1 MLAVFNGQYVELDP
15 LWHVRGVGNNN
26 PVKDKGN
33 TKAKETVDF
42 AKNKAKLLHWY
53 VHTLHHLVGV
63 VTYKPTSEPTSTLV
77 GRFVLKTIFQKS
89 ACKQY
94 CYRCFQIFSKY
105 KEKLISLFF

>member
-1 MLAVFNGQYVELDP
+1 MRLNAKEPVFGMGTAGGVSQPPMLAVFNGKYVELDP

-77 GRFVLKTIFQKS
+77 GRFVLKTIFQN
-89 ACKQY
+89 
-94 CYRCFQIFSKY
+94 FI
-105 KEKLISLFF
+105 